1 MNTWETRD
9 LVLVYGIWRTGTNLL
24 MSIFRE
30 HGYLDL
36 NEFYSKLVDDERILE
51 IVNFKLSN
59 ILCQKNL
66 QKCTVKLLL
75 HHVHHMDDLNK
86 NFFTRKFL
94 VYRRD
99 IFSSIISKIIA
110 ENRSNWYR
118 STYEPEQPEF
128 FADISKE
135 TFLEYAEEYIFI
147 LTNFVKSGYAKIDVD
162 YVINYEEDLIPY
174 VENNP
179 TDSLPSINYNVNNK
193 QELRELFEYIYS
205 SEVKMIN
212 DFFDRIRIETNQVE
226 FETLFIDRK

>member
-1 MNTWETRD
+1 MNSWATRD

-36 NEFYSKLVDDERILE
+36 NEWFSNLVKDQETIS
-51 IVNFKLSN
+51 VANFKLSN
-59 ILCQKNL
+59 ILCQQNL

-75 HHVHHMDDLNK
+75 HHIHHMDEKNK

-118 STYEPEQPEF
+118 STYNPEQPEF
-128 FADISKE
+128 TADISIE
-135 TFLEYAEEYIFI
+135 TFMRYADEYLFI
-147 LTNFVKSGYAKIDVD
+147 LTNFVKSGNSKVSID
-162 YVINYEEDLIPY
+162 YVINYEDDLIPY
-174 VENNP
+174 AKNNP
-179 TDSLPSINYNVNNK
+179 TDSLPSINYAVTNK
-193 QELRELFEYIYS
+193 EELQELFVRNYS
-205 SEVKMIN
+205 AEVKLVN
-212 DFFDRIRIETNQVE
+212 DFFDTLRKEINNVE
-226 FETLFIDRK
+226 FETLFN